1 LSVWPENCERGR
13 GEFEAEPDLL
23 QTIAM
28 EDLTEGFQSKLLRTR
43 RGSAVASGVVATATC
58 ALALSPSFHV
68 LIADNIFF
76 SLTLAGCAIVFLSV
90 RPLREVPQVVAAS
103 VVLVGLQLAVLRVPL
118 KILPAAGLLGL
129 SSLSVLT
136 VRKISSSRADR
147 RLLHDALVPPL
158 LFLLLGYFGSGPLEL
173 MGRLHP
179 KTLDL
184 FLYSFD
190 QSLGVQLSF
199 KVGQIVVTWHPL
211 TRAALGLYYALP
223 LVIIFTYARLLV
235 RDRNLAMMAFLA
247 FVLAGPVG
255 VVFYNMVPACGPGYL
270 MGTGFPFETLPV
282 SHLSQFPL
290 EALPVAGARNAFPSL
305 HLGWA
310 LLALWYSECLSRRT
324 RVAMAIFAVGTV
336 FATLG
341 LGEHYFV
348 DLVAAFPF
356 ALTLYAACALNVPIT
371 NRRRIAA
378 LVAGL
383 AMLMGWVV
391 LLRCGLALLW
401 LNSFWANSFVSWL
414 LVAGTIS
421 FSLFLRARLRPLLF
435 APVDQARGGRES

>member
-1 LSVWPENCERGR
+1 LVWRENFDPDRCA
-13 GEFEAEPDLL
+13 FETGLDPLEVLV
-23 QTIAM
+23 M
-28 EDLTEGFQSKLLRTR
+28 EDLTQDLQSKLLRSR
-43 RGSAVASGVVATATC
+43 AGRAVAQAVVVTATC
-58 ALALSPSFHV
+58 ALAVSPGFHAQ
-68 LIADNIFF
+68 IADNTFF
-76 SLTLAGCAIVFLSV
+76 SLTLAGCTIVFLSV
-90 RPLREVPQVVAAS
+90 RPLRDVPQVVF
-103 VVLVGLQLAVLRVPL
+103 VWLPLVGLELAVLRVPL
-118 KILPAAGLLGL
+118 RILPALALLGL
-129 SSLSVLT
+129 SSLFVLT
-136 VRKISSSRADR
+136 VRRIWSSGTDR

-173 MGRLHP
+173 VSRLHP

-247 FVLAGPVG
+247 FVIAGPVG

-270 MGTGFPFETLPV
+270 MGTGFPFEMLPA

-356 ALTLYAACALNVPIT
+356 ALILYAASALNVPIT
-371 NRRRIAA
+371 NRCRIAA
-378 LVAGL
+378 LVAGV
-383 AMLMGWVV
+383 AMLMSWVV
-391 LLRCGLALLW
+391 LLRWGRALLW
-401 LNSFWANSFVSWL
+401 LNSFWVNSFVSWA
-414 LVAGTIS
+414 LVAGSIS
-421 FSLFLRARLRPLLF
+421 TSLFLRARLRPLLF